1 MYATKTYMNVN
12 KQCMNVLVINIDIN
26 YVEQQKIIMFVVVF
40 YKFKTHGAHNNNN
53 KYVIHKSIIV

>member
-1 MYATKTYMNVN
+1 MNVN